1 MVRDDSTAAAA
12 TSAAVAATQQSRND
26 AAIGAAVLA
35 GRRPA
40 ARPTSFALGDGLYR
54 APVAPYS
61 RQPEDPLYRP
71 LKIYSVDPSIPK
83 LDGAIVTINVPYEPL
98 EAGPVGCLFE
108 VDTRD
113 GELGIEYRRA
123 DLEDL
128 RVLVAGGY
136 QPSPTDPR
144 FHQQMVYAVCSN
156 VYSSFRM
163 ALGRNLSWGFG
174 RPGVAAKLTLRPHSG
189 SRRNACYEKTATG
202 GSLCFGYYPADQ
214 RSTDGSMPG
223 GYVFTCLSQDI
234 VAHEVSHALLDGLRA
249 QFFVPTGPDVPA
261 FHEAFAD
268 LVAIFQHF
276 SYREV
281 LLNAIARCRGDVAK
295 ADVLMNLARQFGHTT
310 GHGGP
315 LRTAIEADSS
325 APRKYSAELE
335 PHELGSVL
343 VSAVFHAFVT
353 IFQRKIE
360 RYIRL
365 ATQGTGVLPAGALDH
380 DLQNVLADKA
390 SGLASQ
396 FLNICIRAID
406 YCPPVGITFGD
417 YLRALITADYDLVPD
432 DPWDYRGALIDA
444 FRRRNIHPR
453 SATSLSEDALR
464 WKGPRIALPA
474 VPKLDFGELRFKGD
488 PAHAVGLE
496 ELQRQ
501 ANALGQFATIPEHLE
516 EFGLLADGD
525 SRLGGDHVDDP
536 RIESIRAAR
545 RAGPD
550 GQIVF
555 DLVAEITQLRHVDA
569 SSPGPRFSYHGG
581 STVILGPD
589 GKIRYLVLK
598 SVAGSGRAERRT
610 AFLESMAGAKYWG
623 VGDGGYQQRASML
636 NVAHHHGQTQM
647 ESATGSGQARSS
659 WSGRHLCPAVG
670 WPACPNGLLP
680 IGT

>member
-1 MVRDDSTAAAA
+1 MAREDSTATAA
-12 TSAAVAATQQSRND
+12 TATAVAATQQSRSD
-26 AAIGAAVLA
+26 AGVSSDVSP
-35 GRRPA
+35 GPHPA
-40 ARPTSFALGDGLYR
+40 TRQRAFALGEGLYR
-54 APVAPYS
+54 ATVAPYP

-83 LDGAIVTINVPYEPL
+83 LDGAIVTINVAYEPL
-98 EAGPVGCLFE
+98 DPGPVGCLFA

-123 DLEDL
+123 DLED
-128 RVLVAGGY
+128 RHVLIAGGY

-156 VYSSFRM
+156 VYSSFRT
-163 ALGRNLSWGFG
+163 ALGRTLSWGFG
-174 RPGVAAKLTLRPHSG
+174 RPGVAEKLTLRPHFG
-189 SRRNACYEKTATG
+189 HQRNAYYEKTTSH
-202 GSLCFGYYPADQ
+202 GSLCFGYYPADA
-214 RSTDGSMPG
+214 RPTDGSLPG

-234 VAHEVSHALLDGLRA
+234 VAHEVTHALLDGLRA
-249 QFFVPTGPDVPA
+249 QLVVPTGPDVPA

-281 LLNAIARCRGDVAK
+281 LLNAIAKGRGDVGK
-295 ADVLMNLARQFGHTT
+295 ADILLNLARQFGHTT

-315 LRTAIEADSS
+315 LRTAIEPDST
-325 APRKYSAELE
+325 APRQYSEGLE
-335 PHELGSVL
+335 AHALGVVL
-343 VSAVFHAFVT
+343 VSAVFDAFTT
-353 IFQRKIE
+353 IFQRKTE
-360 RYIRL
+360 RFIRL
-365 ATQGTGVLPAGALDH
+365 ATQGSGVLPPGALSH
-380 DLQNVLADKA
+380 DLQNLLADKA

-444 FRRRNIHPR
+444 FRRRNIYPR

-464 WKGPRIALPA
+464 WKGPRLALPP
-474 VPKLDFGELRFKGD
+474 VPGLDFGELRFKGD
-488 PAHAVGLE
+488 PAHAVGIE

-516 EFGLLADGD
+516 EFGLVADGD
-525 SRLGGDHVDDP
+525 ARLGGDHVDDP
-536 RIESIRAAR
+536 TIESIRAAR

-555 DLVAEITQLRHVDA
+555 DLVAEITQLRHVEA

-598 SVAGSGRAERRT
+598 NVVGVGRAKRRMDFMRTMTGMEYWRVEQERY
-610 AFLESMAGAKYWG
+610 E
-623 VGDGGYQQRASML
+623 QRAGML
-636 NVAHHHGQTQM
+636 QIAHRQG
-647 ESATGSGQARSS
+647 
-659 WSGRHLCPAVG
+659 
-670 WPACPNGLLP
+670 
-680 IGT
+680 

>member
-1 MVRDDSTAAAA
+1 MAREDSTATAA
-12 TSAAVAATQQSRND
+12 TATAVAATQQSRSD
-26 AAIGAAVLA
+26 ATVSPLVSPGPH
-35 GRRPA
+35 PA
-40 ARPTSFALGDGLYR
+40 TRHRAFALGDGLYR
-54 APVAPYS
+54 ATVAPYP

-98 EAGPVGCLFE
+98 DPGPIGCLFE

-123 DLEDL
+123 DLED
-128 RVLVAGGY
+128 RHVLIAGGY

-156 VYSSFRM
+156 VYSSFRT
-163 ALGRNLSWGFG
+163 ALGRSLSWGFG
-174 RPGVAAKLTLRPHSG
+174 RPGVAEKLTLRPHFG
-189 SRRNACYEKTATG
+189 HQRNAYYEKTATH
-202 GSLCFGYYPADQ
+202 GSLCFGYYPADD
-214 RSTDGSMPG
+214 RPTDSSLPG

-234 VAHEVSHALLDGLRA
+234 VAHEITHALLDGLRA
-249 QFFVPTGPDVPA
+249 KFSVPTGPDVPA

-281 LLNAIARCRGDVAK
+281 LLNAIAKGRGDVGK
-295 ADVLMNLARQFGHTT
+295 ADILLNLARQFGHTT
-310 GHGGP
+310 GRGGP
-315 LRTAIEADSS
+315 LRSAIEPDSD
-325 APRKYSAELE
+325 APRQYSEELGA
-335 PHELGSVL
+335 HELGVVL
-343 VSAVFHAFVT
+343 VSAVFDAFTTV
-353 IFQRKIE
+353 FQRKTE
-360 RYIRL
+360 RYVRL
-365 ATQGTGVLPAGALDH
+365 ATRGSGVLAAGALGH

-390 SGLASQ
+390 SALASQ

-453 SATSLSEDALR
+453 SVTSLSEDALR
-464 WKGPRIALPA
+464 WKGPRIVLP
-474 VPKLDFGELRFKGD
+474 PIPGLDFGQLRFKGD
-488 PAHAVGLE
+488 PAHAAGIE

-516 EFGLLADGD
+516 EFGLVADGD
-525 SRLGGDHVDDP
+525 ARLGGDHVDDACV
-536 RIESIRAAR
+536 ESIRTAR

-569 SSPGPRFSYHGG
+569 SSSGHGFSYHGG
-581 STVILGPD
+581 STVILGPN
-589 GKIRYLVLK
+589 GEIRYLVLN
-598 SVAGSGRAERRT
+598 SVVGAGRLERRMK
-610 AFLESMAGAKYWG
+610 FLRSAAGNRYWTVKEDRHEQTESML
-623 VGDGGYQQRASML
+623 Q
-636 NVAHHHGQTQM
+636 VAHD
-647 ESATGSGQARSS
+647 SR
-659 WSGRHLCPAVG
+659 
-670 WPACPNGLLP
+670 
-680 IGT
+680 